1 VCPTDASVALAVA
14 GRIDICVNNAGMIA
28 VGIEPRSR
36 STTDVSD
43 DEWSDSL
50 HRNLTTCF
58 AVTRVCINPMRERR
72 YGRIVN
78 VASTSGPVQA
88 FLGDPGYH
96 AAKAGIIGLTRA
108 VALEVAGDGITVNAV
123 SPGWIATGAQLT
135 IEHTRVTRP
144 RRSGTPDEVAAALR
158 FSPTPASFVT
168 AQQIVVDGGNSLP
181 GDPSSDAVTT
191 ISKSRALPAAQ
202 PLSRQ
207 PTMWR
212 RIFGRLELDHRCRR
226 CARTRSRGRPRFRG
240 WPRRWRC
247 SASGSRKEEVHR
259 FRTLRSVITSISD
272 DPRLMDC
279 VCCDRPP
286 TCRCFATARSGV
298 APYESP

>member
-1 VCPTDASVALAVA
+1 MNLANQVAIVTGAGSPHGIGFACAKALAVDGAHVVIASTTDRIHGRVAELEADGLSATGFVGDLMVAGVAEALATAALAVA

-36 STTDVSD
+36 TTTEVSA
-43 DEWSDSL
+43 DEWADSL

-58 AVTRVCINPMRERR
+58 SVTRACLEPMRDRK

-108 VALEVAGDGITVNAV
+108 VALEVANSGITVNAV

-135 IEHTRVTRP
+135 IEHTAGSYTP
-144 RRSGTPDEVAAALR
+144 LGRSGTPDEVAAAVR
-158 FSPTPASFVT
+158 FLADPTASFIT

-181 GDPSSDAVTT
+181 EDRSW
-191 ISKSRALPAAQ
+191 RPAQ
-202 PLSRQ
+202 
-207 PTMWR
+207 
-212 RIFGRLELDHRCRR
+212 
-226 CARTRSRGRPRFRG
+226 
-240 WPRRWRC
+240 
-247 SASGSRKEEVHR
+247 
-259 FRTLRSVITSISD
+259 
-272 DPRLMDC
+272 
-279 VCCDRPP
+279 
-286 TCRCFATARSGV
+286 
-298 APYESP
+298 

>member
-1 VCPTDASVALAVA
+1 VRLTGQVAIVTGAGSPTGIGFACARALAADGAHVVIASTTDRIHDRVDELVSAGCAATGFVGDLMSQDVPQQLAAATLAVA

-36 STTDVSD
+36 AITDVSD
-43 DEWSDSL
+43 EEWTDSL

-96 AAKAGIIGLTRA
+96 ASKAGIIGLTRA
-108 VALEVAGDGITVNAV
+108 IALEVAGEGITVNAV

-135 IEHTRVTRP
+135 IEHTAGSYTP
-144 RRSGTPDEVAAALR
+144 LGRSGTPDEVAAAVR
-158 FSPTPASFVT
+158 FLADPTASFVT

-181 GDPSSDAVTT
+181 EDRSW
-191 ISKSRALPAAQ
+191 RPA
-202 PLSRQ
+202 S
-207 PTMWR
+207 
-212 RIFGRLELDHRCRR
+212 
-226 CARTRSRGRPRFRG
+226 
-240 WPRRWRC
+240 
-247 SASGSRKEEVHR
+247 
-259 FRTLRSVITSISD
+259 
-272 DPRLMDC
+272 
-279 VCCDRPP
+279 
-286 TCRCFATARSGV
+286 
-298 APYESP
+298 

>member
-1 VCPTDASVALAVA
+1 VKLTNQVAIVTGAGSATGIGFACARSLAADGAHVVISSTTDRIHDRVEELTSAGYAASGFVGDLMIDGVPERLAAAALAVSDH
-14 GRIDICVNNAGMIA
+14 IDICVNNAGMIA

-43 DEWSDSL
+43 AEWSDSL

-58 AVTRVCINPMRERR
+58 AVTRVCINPMRKRR

-135 IEHTRVTRP
+135 IEHTAGSYTP
-144 RRSGTPDEVAAALR
+144 LGRSGTPEEVAAAVR
-158 FSPTPASFVT
+158 FLADPTASFVT

-181 GDPSSDAVTT
+181 EDRSW
-191 ISKSRALPAAQ
+191 R
-202 PLSRQ
+202 
-207 PTMWR
+207 PT
-212 RIFGRLELDHRCRR
+212 
-226 CARTRSRGRPRFRG
+226 P
-240 WPRRWRC
+240 
-247 SASGSRKEEVHR
+247 
-259 FRTLRSVITSISD
+259 
-272 DPRLMDC
+272 
-279 VCCDRPP
+279 
-286 TCRCFATARSGV
+286 
-298 APYESP
+298 